1 MRVLFW
7 TPVFWPKIGG
17 VEVHAAKFLPAL
29 CARGYEF
36 LVLTTQISSDQ
47 PESEQYQGI
56 PVHRLAFWHHP
67 NYTRIEELVQIRKKV
82 TLLKRAFSPDLLH
95 INAVDI
101 GNFFH
106 LVTADVAPAPLLV
119 TLHGEWFP
127 RQNAVIQQT
136 LRAADWVAGCSE
148 AVLKKGRELTPEIN
162 SHSCVI
168 YNGLDTPPLLP
179 APLPFDPPQLLCLG
193 RLSSEKGFD
202 AALNAFA
209 MILRKFP
216 DARLLIAGDGPAR
229 NELEQ
234 QAANLGIGCRV
245 EFLGWV
251 EPADVPAL
259 INTAT
264 VVLMPSRQESLPLVA
279 LETGLMARPIVATR
293 IGGLPEV
300 IADKQTGLL
309 VEPKNARAFADGVIY
324 LLRERKLAFDF
335 GQAARIRVQQLFS
348 WASHLDKYDDLY
360 RTVAART
367 QKTEVVQRVQVTRKT
382 SA

>member
-17 VEVHAAKFLPAL
+17 VEVHAGKFLPAL
-29 CARGYEF
+29 RTRGYEF
-36 LVLTTQISSDQ
+36 LVVTTRISSDQ
-47 PESEQYQGI
+47 PESDQYQGI
-56 PVHRLAFWHHP
+56 PIHRLAFWHHA
-67 NYTRIEELVQIRKKV
+67 TRIDELVQIRKKV
-82 TLLKRAFSPDLLH
+82 TLVKRAFSPDLLH
-95 INAVDI
+95 INAVDV

-119 TLHGEWFP
+119 TLHGEWFS

-148 AVLKKGRELTPEIN
+148 AVLRKGRELAPEII

-168 YNGLDTPPLLP
+168 YNGLEAPLLVP
-179 APLPFDPPQLLCLG
+179 IILPFDPPQLLCLG

-202 AALNAFA
+202 VALNAFGI
-209 MILRKFP
+209 ILREFP
-216 DARLLIAGDGPAR
+216 EARLLIAGDGPAR

-234 QAANLGIGCRV
+234 QAADLGIRRRV

-259 INTAT
+259 INTT
-264 VVLMPSRQESLPLVA
+264 TIVLMPSRQESLPLVA
-279 LETGLMARPIVATR
+279 LEAGLMARPIVATR

-300 IADKQTGLL
+300 VAHEQTGLI
-309 VEPKNARAFADGVIY
+309 VESGDPRALADGAIY
-324 LLRERKLAFDF
+324 LLRERGLAIDF
-335 GQAARIRVQQLFS
+335 GQAARIRAQQLFS
-348 WASHLDKYDDLY
+348 WASHIDCYDALY
-360 RTVAART
+360 RKLITRA
-367 QKTEVVQRVQVTRKT
+367 QKTEAVQQVQATRKN

>member
-29 CARGYEF
+29 GARGYEF
-36 LVLTTQISSDQ
+36 LVLTTQISSDH
-47 PESEQYQGI
+47 PESDEYQGI

-67 NYTRIEELVQIRKKV
+67 SYTRIDELVQIRKKV

-95 INAVDI
+95 INAVDL

-119 TLHGEWFP
+119 TLHGEWFS

-148 AVLKKGRELTPEIN
+148 AVLKKGRELAPEIG

-168 YNGLDTPPLLP
+168 YNGLDGPPLLP
-179 APLPFDPPQLLCLG
+179 AALPFDPPQFLCLG
-193 RLSSEKGFD
+193 RLSTEKGFD
-202 AALNAFA
+202 IALNAFGI
-209 MILRKFP
+209 ILREFP
-216 DARLLIAGDGPAR
+216 EARLLIAGDGPAR

-234 QAANLGIGCRV
+234 QGTDLGIGRRV

-264 VVLMPSRQESLPLVA
+264 IVLMPSRQESLPLVA

-300 IADKQTGLL
+300 VADGQTGLL
-309 VEPKNARAFADGVIY
+309 VEPESATAMAAAVTR
-324 LLRERKLAFDF
+324 LLRERELAAEL
-335 GQAARIRVQQLFS
+335 GQAGRTRVEQVFS
-348 WASHLDKYDDLY
+348 WRNHVDGYDALY
-360 RTVAART
+360 KKLTKQSVGRHVTNRI
-367 QKTEVVQRVQVTRKT
+367 TEPREI
-382 SA
+382 SE